1 LYELNLFGMS
11 TPVTTADKINAI
23 CCFLATV
30 CVVFYVCGVT
40 AYSNKSRDLGNVP
53 WFLST
58 DKPIAR
64 FGLRSFT
71 VENSGDETEYHDCSG
86 DACDACDKDGKVAF
100 ALTLFS
106 LAMAFLVA
114 ALAGANFVSYDGIRQ
129 AAKIICT
136 ALAVVATI
144 IALGLMMG
152 HCRRKVENDGG
163 NYDWGAGSI
172 LTLIAMLLML
182 ITMCLLS
189 VAAAVAAGEVAYNK
203 AAVEAAAARPAADTT
218 ITAAKE
224 TDAGSNA
231 V

>member
-1 LYELNLFGMS
+1 MT
-11 TPVTTADKINAI
+11 TPLTTADKINAI

-40 AYSNKSRDLGNVP
+40 AYSNNSRDLDNVP

-58 DKPIAR
+58 NKPIAR
-64 FGLRSFT
+64 FGLRSVT
-71 VENSGDETEYHDCSG
+71 VENSGGETEYHNCSG

-106 LAMAFLVA
+106 LVMGFLVA
-114 ALAGANFVSYDGIRQ
+114 ALAAANFASFDGIRQ

-144 IALGLMMG
+144 IALGVMMG
-152 HCRRKVENDGG
+152 HCKSKVENDGG
-163 NYDWGAGSI
+163 DYDWGAGSI

-203 AAVEAAAARPAADTT
+203 AAVEAAAAAPAADTT
-218 ITAAKE
+218 TTAAK
-224 TDAGSNA
+224 DANASSNA